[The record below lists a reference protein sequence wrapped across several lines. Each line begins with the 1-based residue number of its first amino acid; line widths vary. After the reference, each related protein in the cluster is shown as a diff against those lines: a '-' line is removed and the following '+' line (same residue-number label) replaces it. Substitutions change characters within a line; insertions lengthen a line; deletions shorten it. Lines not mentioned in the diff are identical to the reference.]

1 MAAEGSESSS
11 GSEELV
17 EENCEEE
24 GPASGPFDTIPQ
36 SILGAASRPSLPA
49 LGVKKFVL
57 KKKKA
62 SRASSDRPRDD
73 CAAGSAADM
82 STAGSAADMSTAGS
96 AADTSAAGASASS
109 AAASA
114 ADTSASASA
123 ADTSAAASAA
133 DTVAASNAADTVAAS
148 DALAPSDGPWHPEAT
163 FSQERLAAVL
173 QRPKL
178 SATAKRKPPPLFSDH
193 LVVEGESVFASF
205 GAGYGKVIVKG
216 LSAADLPGI
225 LGARDRHNVGKSKG
239 KGKGGTMLMWNG
251 VRSREGQEDE
261 FLEVRKKKDMR
272 FPFLRSRTVLCAAHL
287 SSTGPC
293 QTTDFN
299 HRQTSDI
306 HDFTFAPML

>member
-57 KKKKA
+57 KKKA
-62 SRASSDRPRDD
+62 SRASSDRPRGD
-73 CAAGSAADM
+73 CA
-82 STAGSAADMSTAGS
+82 AGSAADMSTAGS

-216 LSAADLPGI
+216 LSPADLPGI

-261 FLEVRKKKDMR
+261 FLEVGKKKDMR